1 MTPEEQAA
9 AEKAAQEQKA
19 KEEAERLA
27 KEKELQT
34 PQNLEAALGELAKA
48 RDALTAANH
57 EAADRRKKLKAF
69 EDQEVKRQEEEKKR
83 RDAELTEVERLKKEK
98 EEKETALSEHQLQ
111 LQTERARNAFERV
124 VRKSGKQFAN
134 DDAES
139 DALDAFSILLE
150 FDDEG
155 KPKDPEKI
163 FEKLLEK
170 KSYLVKTEAQPRLPN
185 NNARTRTSGK
195 TEDAEARRKE
205 LAQRFRIKI

>member
-1 MTPEEQAA
+1 M
-9 AEKAAQEQKA
+9 
-19 KEEAERLA
+19 
-27 KEKELQT
+27 
-34 PQNLEAALGELAKA
+34 
-48 RDALTAANH
+48 
-57 EAADRRKKLKAF
+57 
-69 EDQEVKRQEEEKKR
+69 
-83 RDAELTEVERLKKEK
+83 
-98 EEKETALSEHQLQ
+98 
-111 LQTERARNAFERV
+111 QTERARNAFERV

-195 TEDAEARRKE
+195 QDAEARERTRAA
-205 LAQRFRIKI
+205 LRIKI